1 MVPTMLT
8 RRAAALQEQLKL
20 KNALSELK
28 SLKQLN
34 TDLMREQD
42 DSEVELRS
50 IIAKNSQL
58 KGELADLHSAHTLV
72 LEERNQLQEAVHS
85 FNQCISTY
93 DEALGRITML
103 EGELC
108 SAHKTIDDLQSQLQN
123 VEMQS
128 TNNLYDE
135 LLTSSS
141 TMPVCIDLTCDSPCV
156 KKTKPQIDLPFLNSH
171 NKIKKYIRISKIIK
185 KTQKLVK
192 NQKKSSENLILRKER
207 SVLLNKLNTFSLS
220 FQSSREKYESEIQ
233 TLNDVIQQ
241 LEDSLKTMTIK
252 YELSKKQIDEQILAA
267 DELLALGTY
276 NMARFE
282 SLANK
287 CQ

>member
-34 TDLMREQD
+34 ADLMREQD

-108 SAHKTIDDLQSQLQN
+108 SAHKTIDNLQSQLQN

-141 TMPVCIDLTCDSPCV
+141 TMPVCIDLTCDSPCI

>member
-1 MVPTMLT
+1 MLT

-34 TDLMREQD
+34 ADLMREQD
-42 DSEVELRS
+42 DSEVEMRS

-72 LEERNQLQEAVHS
+72 LEERNQLQEAVRS

-276 NMARFE
+276 NRARFE

>member
-28 SLKQLN
+28 SLKQIN
-34 TDLMREQD
+34 ADLMREQD

-141 TMPVCIDLTCDSPCV
+141 TMPMCIDLTCDSPCV

>member
-34 TDLMREQD
+34 ADLMKEQD

-50 IIAKNSQL
+50 IIAENSQL

>member
-1 MVPTMLT
+1 MMPTMLT

-34 TDLMREQD
+34 ADLMREQD
-42 DSEVELRS
+42 DSEVEMRS

-72 LEERNQLQEAVHS
+72 LEERNQLQEAVRS

-276 NMARFE
+276 NRARFE

>member
-34 TDLMREQD
+34 ADLMREQD

-108 SAHKTIDDLQSQLQN
+108 SAHKTID
-123 VEMQS
+123 
-128 TNNLYDE
+128 
-135 LLTSSS
+135 
-141 TMPVCIDLTCDSPCV
+141 
-156 KKTKPQIDLPFLNSH
+156 
-171 NKIKKYIRISKIIK
+171 
-185 KTQKLVK
+185 
-192 NQKKSSENLILRKER
+192 
-207 SVLLNKLNTFSLS
+207 
-220 FQSSREKYESEIQ
+220 
-233 TLNDVIQQ
+233 
-241 LEDSLKTMTIK
+241 
-252 YELSKKQIDEQILAA
+252 
-267 DELLALGTY
+267 
-276 NMARFE
+276 
-282 SLANK
+282 
-287 CQ
+287 